1 MRKSAA
7 ALLFALLI
15 LAPCRSYAGV
25 FVSVAVAPP
34 PLVEYEQPLLPG
46 PGYIWT
52 PGYWAYDDDG
62 WFWVPGAWVLP
73 PEPELL
79 WTPGYWEYDDYG
91 SAYLWHAGYW
101 GPTVGFYGGVPYG
114 FGYTGFGYYGG
125 YWHHGAFFYNSS
137 CNHFDRTII
146 HNSYEKTVII
156 NKTVVKN
163 VSFNGGPG
171 REKLKPSGAELLAV
185 KERHVAATDI
195 QTKHQTLASTTK
207 ETHFAV
213 NHGKPAVA
221 ATAKPAEFS
230 AKNVVP
236 AHGAGTSHGLD
247 AKNTNVDA
255 KGAGAGKALT
265 GNGNGGAAGAGNNG
279 GGAKNAFAD
288 PKAGAAGLRNGAADG
303 KGGQGAGNNGL
314 PKTGSQALGAQ
325 TGAVDKNGPANPTV
339 RSFGPNGQR
348 VAHGEASDLRGS
360 LRSDDPR
367 VLRAQK
373 FGGRPDLR
381 ANGGQRAR
389 FNMPG
394 RQQGAPGF
402 AAQARQQ
409 QFATGGG
416 GRRQLQQQPQRQVRD
431 PRFQQ

>member
-1 MRKSAA
+1 MKKSAA

-15 LAPCRSYAGV
+15 LAPCRSYAGL

-62 WFWVPGAWVLP
+62 WFWVPGAWALP

-79 WTPGYWEYDDYG
+79 WTPGYWEYNDYG
-91 SAYLWHAGYW
+91 TAYLWHTGYW

-114 FGYTGFGYYGG
+114 FGYTGFGYHGG
-125 YWHHGAFFYNSS
+125 YWHHGAFFYNSA
-137 CNHFDRTII
+137 CNHFDRAII

-171 REKLKPSGAELLAV
+171 REKFKPSGAELLAV
-185 KERHVAATDI
+185 KDRHVAATDL
-195 QTKHQTLASTTK
+195 QVKHQTLASTTK

-221 ATAKPAEFS
+221 ATLKPAEFG

-236 AHGAGTSHGLD
+236 AQGAGASHGLD
-247 AKNTNVDA
+247 AKNANIDA
-255 KGAGAGKALT
+255 K
-265 GNGNGGAAGAGNNG
+265 GAAGAGKGLTGNSDG
-279 GGAKNAFAD
+279 GGKNAFGARHAVAD
-288 PKAGAAGLRNGAADG
+288 PKAGATGVRNGATDG
-303 KGGQGAGNNGL
+303 KGAGSNGL
-314 PKTGSQALGAQ
+314 PKTGDQAIGAQ

-339 RSFGPNGQR
+339 RSFGSNGQR
-348 VAHGEASDLRGS
+348 VAHGEASDLRRS
-360 LRSDDPR
+360 LRPDDPR
-367 VLRAQK
+367 MLRAQR

-381 ANGGQRAR
+381 ANGGQRVR

-409 QFATGGG
+409 QQFAAGAGA
-416 GRRQLQQQPQRQVRD
+416 RRQQQQPQRQLRD
-431 PRFQQ
+431 PRLQQ